1 MPSQAFILLA
11 FSPAGSFPES
21 VPRLFKAPRLAL
33 ALNCQAK
40 VRALQAI
47 HRALQIRAQGG
58 TDMDQEDRQQ
68 LITIPE
74 AAD

>member
-1 MPSQAFILLA
+1 
-11 FSPAGSFPES
+11 
-21 VPRLFKAPRLAL
+21 LAL

-68 LITIPE
+68 LIKIPE